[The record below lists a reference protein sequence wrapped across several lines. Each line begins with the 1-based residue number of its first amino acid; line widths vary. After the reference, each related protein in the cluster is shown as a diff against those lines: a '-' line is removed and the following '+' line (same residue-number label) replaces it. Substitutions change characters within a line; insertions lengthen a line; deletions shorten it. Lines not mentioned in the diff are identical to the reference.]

1 MSQNNQS
8 LSLVNIRCH
17 SLSFFVTL
25 SFVVTRCLQLYHSL
39 SLVVSLIVIHCHSL
53 SLVVTRCITHC
64 YSLSLVVTRC
74 TTHCHS
80 LVLVV
85 TRCIIHLSFYK
96 QSSIFHD
103 LRTLKIQ
110 FLEHTWIYLSTFDLV
125 EKIFSWIFWGRKNA
139 DLIEELATKIMSSG
153 FLKSTF
159 GLTQT
164 RKSCNGRMKF
174 HEL

>member
-39 SLVVSLIVIHCHSL
+39 SLVVSLIVIHCH
-53 SLVVTRCITHC
+53 
-64 YSLSLVVTRC
+64 SLSLVVTRC

-125 EKIFSWIFWGRKNA
+125 EKIFSWIFWGRKNS

>member
-53 SLVVTRCITHC
+53 SLVVTRC
-64 YSLSLVVTRC
+64 

-85 TRCIIHLSFYK
+85 PRCIIHLSFYK

-125 EKIFSWIFWGRKNA
+125 EKIFSWIFWGRKNS

>member
-17 SLSFFVTL
+17 SLSLVVLCHFVI
-25 SFVVTRCLQLYHSL
+25 RCHSL
-39 SLVVSLIVIHCHSL
+39 SLVVP
-53 SLVVTRCITHC
+53 LVVTRCITHC
-64 YSLSLVVTRC
+64 HSLSLVVTRC

-125 EKIFSWIFWGRKNA
+125 EKIFSWIFWGRKNS

>member
-53 SLVVTRCITHC
+53 SLVVTRC
-64 YSLSLVVTRC
+64 

-85 TRCIIHLSFYK
+85 PRCIIHLSFYK

-125 EKIFSWIFWGRKNA
+125 EKIFSWIFWGRKNS

-164 RKSCNGRMKF
+164 RKSGNGRMKF

>member
-53 SLVVTRCITHC
+53 SLVVTRC
-64 YSLSLVVTRC
+64 

-103 LRTLKIQ
+103 LHTLKIQ

-125 EKIFSWIFWGRKNA
+125 EKIFSWIFWGRKNS

>member
-53 SLVVTRCITHC
+53 SLVVTRC
-64 YSLSLVVTRC
+64 

-85 TRCIIHLSFYK
+85 PRCIIHLSFYK

>member
-53 SLVVTRCITHC
+53 SLVVTRC
-64 YSLSLVVTRC
+64 

-85 TRCIIHLSFYK
+85 PRCIIHLSFYK

-125 EKIFSWIFWGRKNA
+125 EKIFSWIFWGRKNP

>member
-17 SLSFFVTL
+17 SLSLVVVLCHFVI
-25 SFVVTRCLQLYHSL
+25 RCHTL
-39 SLVVSLIVIHCHSL
+39 SLVVP
-53 SLVVTRCITHC
+53 LVVTRCITHC
-64 YSLSLVVTRC
+64 HSLSLVVTRC

-125 EKIFSWIFWGRKNA
+125 EKIFSWIFWGRKNS

>member
-53 SLVVTRCITHC
+53 SLVVTRC
-64 YSLSLVVTRC
+64 

-85 TRCIIHLSFYK
+85 PRCIIHLSFYK

-125 EKIFSWIFWGRKNA
+125 EKIFSWIFWGRKNS

-174 HEL
+174 HDL